1 MHASRTGDCV
11 HLLSRWPA
19 YRTSL
24 EVVSQPAD
32 HGCLVPYGALAES
45 LEESLPDALFAELA
59 SRSVVYDGILLNRH
73 RCLLTDRW
81 RAFAV
86 LANSFCHGFDSL
98 HGHRNVRMGSEGC
111 KLGVLPGSFA
121 FWWRPGAFAVHPTRI
136 PAPEA
141 DSPVFGESWIYRS
154 WWQSG

>member
-1 MHASRTGDCV
+1 MFIGQYPQFLRYWFGDTASAGWGNAFKV
-11 HLLSRWPA
+11 
-19 YRTSL
+19 
-24 EVVSQPAD
+24 
-32 HGCLVPYGALAES
+32 ALYWT
-45 LEESLPDALFAELA
+45 LA
-59 SRSVVYDGILLNRH
+59 TPG
-73 RCLLTDRW
+73 
-81 RAFAV
+81 V
-86 LANSFCHGFDSL
+86 LANFFCHGFDSL